1 MASGPLSPE
10 ETRPE
15 ESALRRLLP
24 RLALSL
30 GLGGIFAWLIA
41 RGGVPLIPTLDDL
54 RRVDG
59 QLLGVYALV
68 LLSMHFVRATRW
80 RFLVAPVK
88 ADVPFWQGV
97 LINWVGFFA
106 IFVLPLRVG
115 ELARPAVSKMRLGI
129 PLSVGFGTV
138 ALERVFDG
146 LLTSLCVVWGLA
158 FLPQLHTDDPIA
170 RSLPYYGWLA
180 VTAFGAAFCGLV
192 LFLWQRELAKK
203 VVRWT
208 FGLVSKSLADR
219 LSEKV
224 VGIAEGVRSIAHPR
238 LAFGFISESLVY
250 WGLNATGM
258 WILARACGLDLTFGH
273 AAALMGILA
282 IGVLL
287 PAGPGMFGNFQLAV
301 LTGLRLY
308 LAESIVDTAGSTYV
322 FLLYSTQATL
332 LCVAGIVPL
341 YAMRLRFADLV
352 RADVSPAPAPAPEP
366 A

>member
-1 MASGPLSPE
+1 MASGSV
-10 ETRPE
+10 TPE
-15 ESALRRLLP
+15 ESALRKMLP

-30 GLGGIFAWLIA
+30 ALGALFAWLIA
-41 RGGVPLIPTLDDL
+41 RGGVPLLPSIDQL

-106 IFVLPLRVG
+106 IFVLPLRIG

-138 ALERVFDG
+138 AVERVFDG
-146 LLTSLCVVWGLA
+146 LLTSMCVVWGLA

-180 VTAFGAAFCGLV
+180 VTGFGAAFCGLI
-192 LFLWQRELAKK
+192 LFLWQREIAKK
-203 VVRWT
+203 LVHWT
-208 FGLVSKSLADR
+208 FGLFSKSLADR
-219 LSEKV
+219 VSEKV
-224 VGIAEGVRSIAHPR
+224 MGIADGIRSLSKPR
-238 LAFGFISESLVY
+238 LAFGFLSESLVY

-258 WILARACGLDLTFGH
+258 WILARACSLDLSFGH
-273 AAALMGILA
+273 AVALMGILA

-308 LAESIVDTAGSTYV
+308 VAESVVDGAGATYV
-322 FLLYSTQATL
+322 FLLYSTQALL
-332 LCVAGIVPL
+332 LCVAGVVPL
-341 YAMRLRFADLV
+341 YIMRLRFSDLV
-352 RADVSPAPAPAPEP
+352 RADVAAAAEL

>member
-1 MASGPLSPE
+1 MASVPPTSDESPL
-10 ETRPE
+10 RK
-15 ESALRRLLP
+15 LLP
-24 RLALSL
+24 RLLLSL
-30 GLGGIFAWLIA
+30 VLGGIFAWLIA
-41 RGGVPLIPTLDDL
+41 RGGVPLLPSIDQLT
-54 RRVDG
+54 RVDP
-59 QLLGVYALV
+59 QLMGVYVLV

-106 IFVLPLRVG
+106 IFVLPLRIG

-146 LLTSLCVVWGLA
+146 LLTSACVVWGLA
-158 FLPQLHTDDPIA
+158 FLPQLSTDDPIA

-180 VTAFGAAFCGLV
+180 VTGFGAAFCGLL

-203 VVRWT
+203 VVHWT

-219 LSEKV
+219 LSDKV
-224 VGIAEGVRSIAHPR
+224 MGIADGIRSIAHPR
-238 LAFGFISESLVY
+238 LAFGFVSESLVY

-258 WILARACGLDLTFGH
+258 WILARACHLDLSYGH

-308 LAESIVDTAGSTYV
+308 VAESIVDSTGSVYV
-322 FLLYSTQATL
+322 FLLYSTQALL
-332 LCVAGIVPL
+332 LCIAGVVPL
-341 YAMRLRFADLV
+341 YVMRLSFADLV
-352 RADVSPAPAPAPEP
+352 RADVQAAAEM

>member
-1 MASGPLSPE
+1 MASGPVTS
-10 ETRPE
+10 E
-15 ESALRRLLP
+15 ESTLRKLLP
-24 RLALSL
+24 RLGISL
-30 GLGGIFAWLIA
+30 VLGGIFAWLIA
-41 RGGVPLIPTLDDL
+41 RGGVPLLPSLDDL
-54 RRVDG
+54 RRVDP

-106 IFVLPLRVG
+106 IFVLPLRIG

-138 ALERVFDG
+138 AVERVLDG

-170 RSLPYYGWLA
+170 RSLPYYGWTA
-180 VTAFGAAFCGLV
+180 VTGFGAAFCGLV
-192 LFLWQRELAKK
+192 LFLWQKELAKK
-203 VVRWT
+203 LVHWT

-219 LSEKV
+219 VSEKV
-224 VGIAEGVRSIAHPR
+224 LGIAEGIKSIAHPR
-238 LAFGFISESLVY
+238 LAFGFVSESVLY

-258 WILARACGLDLTFGH
+258 WILARACGLDLGFGH
-273 AAALMGILA
+273 GAALMGILA

-287 PAGPGMFGNFQLAV
+287 PAGPGMFGNFQLAL

-308 LAESIVDTAGSTYV
+308 VAESVVSTQGSVFV
-322 FLLYSTQATL
+322 FLLYSTQALL
-332 LCVAGIVPL
+332 LCVAGVVPL
-341 YAMRLRFADLV
+341 YIMRLRFSDLV
-352 RADVSPAPAPAPEP
+352 RADVSAAAELV
-366 A
+366 